1 MLHLDFETTTGDSV
15 FFDPKM
21 FVVSYCQIY
30 SFHPSL
36 ELDKIVFFEVLNRQ
50 EIYETSHFKQ
60 ERVTFFNKTT
70 FYQMKDAGSAV
81 LAYVVAYKLK
91 FTVDTLNDWF
101 SNVIKPKFFELDD
114 IKKQVFL
121 KENPIVNSK
130 TVCSLFGF
138 LLDAEDGWFDFEVKC
153 E

>member
-1 MLHLDFETTTGDSV
+1 
-15 FFDPKM
+15 
-21 FVVSYCQIY
+21 
-30 SFHPSL
+30 
-36 ELDKIVFFEVLNRQ
+36 
-50 EIYETSHFKQ
+50 
-60 ERVTFFNKTT
+60 
-70 FYQMKDAGSAV
+70 MKDAASAV
-81 LAYVVAYKLK
+81 LAYVVAYELK

-130 TVCSLFGF
+130 TVYSIFGF
-138 LLDAEDGWFDFEVKC
+138 LLDAEDEWFDFVVKC

>member
-1 MLHLDFETTTGDSV
+1 
-15 FFDPKM
+15 
-21 FVVSYCQIY
+21 
-30 SFHPSL
+30 
-36 ELDKIVFFEVLNRQ
+36 
-50 EIYETSHFKQ
+50 
-60 ERVTFFNKTT
+60 
-70 FYQMKDAGSAV
+70 MKDAASAV
-81 LAYVVAYKLK
+81 LAYVVAYELK

-138 LLDAEDGWFDFEVKC
+138 LLDAEDGWFDFVVKC
-153 E
+153 EWWAPKKNGHWNWGKIHWYFMQIIWILSGVWSSAQWWWHFGWSL